1 MVKIF
6 EVPNIIAQE
15 EEFKEKVV
23 QIRRVAKVVKGGK
36 RMSFRALVVV
46 GDGKGRVGIGVATA
60 GDVSSAIRKS
70 VEHAHKGMV
79 TVPLV
84 GRTIPYQV
92 VGIFGASRVLLRPAQ
107 VGRGVIAG
115 GAIRPVLELSGIKDV
130 VAKRIGGG
138 SAINIA
144 RAALDGITQLG
155 IRDAINRDLG
165 RKSTIPEGPIA
176 APKTEEEKVT
186 FHA

>member
-1 MVKIF
+1 MVKVF

-36 RMSFRALVVV
+36 RMSFRSLVVI
-46 GDGKGRVGIGVATA
+46 GDGKGRVGVGVATA
-60 GDVSSAIRKS
+60 SDVSSAIRKS
-70 VEHAHKGMV
+70 VEHAHKKVV

-92 VGIFGASRVLLRPAQ
+92 VGIFGASQVLLRPAQ
-107 VGRGVIAG
+107 EGRGVIAG

-144 RAALDGITQLG
+144 RAAISAITQLG
-155 IRDAINRDLG
+155 LRDSINRTLG
-165 RKSTIPEGPIA
+165 RKSTTPVVAPESPAPEQREVA
-176 APKTEEEKVT
+176 A
-186 FHA
+186 HA

>member
-1 MVKIF
+1 MVKVV
-6 EVPNIIAQE
+6 EVPKVVTPE

-36 RMSFRALVVV
+36 RMSFRSLVVV
-46 GDGKGRVGIGVATA
+46 GDGKGRVGVGVATA

-70 VEHAHKGMV
+70 VEHAHKRMV
-79 TVPLV
+79 TVPLSD
-84 GRTIPYQV
+84 RTIPYV
-92 VGIFGASRVLLRPAQ
+92 VEGIYGASRVLLRPAQ

-115 GAIRPVLELSGIKDV
+115 GAIRPVLELAGIKDV

-144 RAALDGITQLG
+144 LAALHGVSLLG
-155 IRDAINRDLG
+155 ERNEINKMLG
-165 RKSTIPEGPIA
+165 RNYTEKKPSEESPNQKSAEVSA
-176 APKTEEEKVT
+176 
-186 FHA
+186 HA